1 MSTLKSLNNHLAVLK
16 EKHNLLDKKTS
27 EEYKNF
33 LNNDEYTKHKKEK
46 LKVKDE
52 IVFLEKIIELKEKE
66 SNEEV

>member
-1 MSTLKSLNNHLAVLK
+1 LK

>member
-1 MSTLKSLNNHLAVLK
+1 VLK

-33 LNNDEYTKHKKEK
+33 LNNDEYIKHKKEK